1 MPISVSQFRYVSG
14 PPLVIL
20 QPSVAG
26 FPTFTVTSPD
36 FGTGSTSGLTS
47 IFTVSLSCTGV
58 CLAADTSQIYSP
70 ASFSSACLITI
81 VLPFS
86 VISTCTLLSSSSYS
100 LSPRAI
106 IWLPLF
112 QIICKVPRLSTLQGS
127 IMSSSSFT
135 TNIWGSVTNV
145 TAVGG
150 NVVVVEVVVDVVVGV
165 VVGVGVVVEG

>member
-1 MPISVSQFRYVSG
+1 MPDSYCQLIKVSG

-20 QPSVAG
+20 QPSAAG
-26 FPTFTVTSPD
+26 SPTFTVTSPD
-36 FGTGSTSGLTS
+36 FGTGSTSGLTR
-47 IFTVSLSCTGV
+47 ILTVSLSCTGV
-58 CLAADTSQIYSP
+58 CLAADTSQTYSP

-86 VISTCTLLSSSSYS
+86 VFSTSTLLSPSSYS

-112 QIICKVPRLSTLQGS
+112 QIICRVPRPSTWQGS

-135 TNIWGSVTNV
+135 TNVWGSVTNV

-150 NVVVVEVVVDVVVGV
+150 NVVVVVVVIDVVVE
-165 VVGVGVVVEG
+165 VE